1 LSSTRKR
8 IGIVI
13 DPRRYTMTE
22 HTVAV
27 PLDHARPDGET
38 IDVFARELCDVE
50 KVGEDL
56 PWLLFLQGGP
66 GGASPRPSHP
76 DAWIRAA
83 LASYR
88 LLLLDQRGTGR
99 STPVLA
105 HTADRFQTPK
115 ALADYLAHFRADAI
129 VGDAEILREEV
140 CHRAQWST
148 LGQSYGGFITVTYL
162 SRVPEALQACY
173 VTGGLPGL
181 TASADDV
188 YALTYPKVV
197 RRVADYYARYPADR
211 AIVRTVADI
220 LGAHNIRLPDGDR
233 LTVRRLQYLG
243 QRLGMSDGFEF
254 VHWLFERALVD
265 GRLTDAFRYE
275 VMAAT
280 GFLDNPLYAVLQ
292 EPIYARGYGATAWA
306 AQRILREFPLFAPD
320 RDPLLFT
327 GEMIYPWMFE
337 EITALRPFA
346 EAANILAERD
356 NWAPPF
362 DPDRLAGN
370 EVPVAAVIYHDDIYV
385 PVELSLRTAAAIGNL
400 RPWVTSEWEHD
411 GIRSSGDEVF
421 ARLRELASGVV

>member
-1 LSSTRKR
+1 
-8 IGIVI
+8 
-13 DPRRYTMTE
+13 MTE

-27 PLDHARPDGET
+27 PLDHARPDGEK

-76 DAWIRAA
+76 DSWIRAA

-105 HTADRFQTPK
+105 QTADRFSTPR

-129 VGDAEILREEV
+129 VGDAETLRQEV
-140 CHRAQWST
+140 CHSAQWST

-188 YALTYPKVV
+188 YALTYPKVM

-211 AIVRTVADI
+211 AIVRTVADM
-220 LGAHNIRLPDGDR
+220 LTAQDIRLPDGDR
-233 LTVRRLQYLG
+233 FTVRRLQYLG

-254 VHWLFERALVD
+254 LHWLFERALVD

-292 EPIYARGYGATAWA
+292 EPIYACGSGATAWA
-306 AQRILREFPLFAPD
+306 AQRTLREFPQFAPD

-356 NWAPPF
+356 NWPAPF

-385 PVELSLRTAAAIGNL
+385 PAELSLPTAAAIGNL

-411 GIRSSGDEVF
+411 CIHSSGDEVF